1 MFILFQFS
9 FIAFSNIVYK
19 CTSTE
24 QTGVCSN
31 GSDGSRLECCENYR
45 PVGNS
50 CEECWPGTH
59 GVNCRDNCPPNF
71 FGRLCS
77 KKCGCEP
84 YDKVIGCLNA
94 TDRDQNTSINKSS
107 PKEDESP
114 TNSATWLTLS
124 VLATG
129 FVICFIFCLRIF
141 CKIRRISTTKP
152 PDLAEYDT
160 INRLVSSENR
170 RRSGSLTSRTID
182 SSPTNETETSYTE
195 LNRFK

>member
-114 TNSATWLTLS
+114 TNSATWLTFKVGIDCPEN
-124 VLATG
+124 VLHNPIEDSAE
-129 FVICFIFCLRIF
+129 LR
-141 CKIRRISTTKP
+141 C
-152 PDLAEYDT
+152 
-160 INRLVSSENR
+160 
-170 RRSGSLTSRTID
+170 SRNSFDNITAC
-182 SSPTNETETSYTE
+182 
-195 LNRFK
+195 LNRTGQ